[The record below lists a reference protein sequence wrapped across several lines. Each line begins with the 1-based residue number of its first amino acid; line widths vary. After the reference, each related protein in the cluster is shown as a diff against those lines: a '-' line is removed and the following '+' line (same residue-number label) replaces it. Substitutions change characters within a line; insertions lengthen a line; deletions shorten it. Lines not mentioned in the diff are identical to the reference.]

1 VRIGCHTITWGGVFG
16 SGVGV
21 TSAKDAFYVTAG
33 DTETALREIA
43 EIGYEGVELFDGDL
57 LRFPGDLGSLL
68 ESTGLALIATYVGG
82 SYIYRDTLEEEL
94 WRAAEAASA
103 AAALGAEH
111 LVVGGGAR
119 RYDRAPDDA
128 DYDALAYAL
137 NRVASLAT
145 QHGLTASYHP
155 HLTTMAEAPEE
166 IAKVF
171 DRTAIGFCPDT
182 AHLAAAG
189 GDVRELVAR
198 YRDRVYY
205 VHLKDLTRDPF
216 AFEPLGRGELDLRGL
231 LADLRSS
238 GFDGW
243 VATELDSY
251 DGPPAAA
258 ARESFAFL
266 SGEVRTEAL

>member
-1 VRIGCHTITWGGVFG
+1 VRVGCHTITWGGVYA

-21 TSAKDAFYVTAG
+21 TSVKDAFYVTAG
-33 DTETALREIA
+33 DTEQALREIA

-57 LRFPGDLGSLL
+57 LQFPGDVGRLL
-68 ESTGLALIATYVGG
+68 ESTGLTLIATYVGG
-82 SYIYRDTLEEEL
+82 SYIYRDSLEEEL

-103 AAALGAEH
+103 AASLGAEH

-119 RYDRAPDDA
+119 RYDRAPDDR
-128 DYDALAYAL
+128 DYDTLAYAL
-137 NRVASLAT
+137 DCVASIAT
-145 QHGLTASYHP
+145 QYGLTASYHP
-155 HLTTMAEAPEE
+155 HLTTMAETPEE

-171 DRTAIGFCPDT
+171 DRTPIGFCPDT

-198 YRDRVYY
+198 YRDRVHY

-216 AFEPLGRGELDLRGL
+216 AFEPLGQGELDLRGL
-231 LADLRSS
+231 LDDLRSS

-243 VATELDSY
+243 VAAELDSY
-251 DGPPAAA
+251 DGPAAEA
-258 ARESFAFL
+258 ARTSYDFL
-266 SGEVRTEAL
+266 SG

>member
-1 VRIGCHTITWGGVFG
+1 VRIGCHTITWGGVYG

-21 TSAKDAFYVTAG
+21 TSVKDAFYVTSG
-33 DTETALREIA
+33 DTEQALREIA

-57 LRFPGDLGSLL
+57 LQFGGGLGTML

-82 SYIYRDTLEEEL
+82 SYIYRDMLEEEL
-94 WRAAEAASA
+94 WRVAQAAPVAAS
-103 AAALGAEH
+103 LGAEH

-119 RYDRAPDDA
+119 RWDRPPNDG
-128 DYDALAYAL
+128 DYDALARAL
-137 NRVASLAT
+137 DRVASLAA

-155 HLTTMAEAPEE
+155 HLTTMAETPEE

-171 DRTAIGFCPDT
+171 DRTPIGFCPDT

-198 YRDRVYY
+198 YRDRVHY
-205 VHLKDLTRDPF
+205 VHLKDLTREPF

-231 LADLRSS
+231 LDDLRSS

-243 VATELDSY
+243 IATELDSY
-251 DGPPAAA
+251 DGPAAEA
-258 ARESFAFL
+258 ARESYAFVRGQSA
-266 SGEVRTEAL
+266 SGES

>member
-1 VRIGCHTITWGGVFG
+1 MRIGCHTITWGGVYS

-21 TSAKDAFYVTAG
+21 TSVKDAFYVTAG
-33 DTETALREIA
+33 DTEQALREIA

-57 LRFPGDLGSLL
+57 MQLSGDLGGLL

-82 SYIYRDTLEEEL
+82 SYIYLDSLEEEL
-94 WRAAEAASA
+94 WRVSQAAPV

-119 RYDRAPDDA
+119 RHDRPPNDG

-137 NRVASLAT
+137 DRVAAIADE
-145 QHGLTASYHP
+145 HGLRASYHP
-155 HLTTMAEAPEE
+155 HLTTMAETPEE

-171 DRTAIGFCPDT
+171 DRTSIGFCPDT

-189 GDVRELVAR
+189 GDVRELVGR
-198 YRDRVYY
+198 YRDRVHY
-205 VHLKDLTRDPF
+205 VHLKDLTREPF
-216 AFEPLGRGELDLRGL
+216 AFEPLGRGELDLHGL
-231 LADLRSS
+231 LGDLRAS

-251 DGPPAAA
+251 DGPPAEA
-258 ARESFAFL
+258 ARESFAF
-266 SGEVRTEAL
+266 VTANAAIDTA

>member
-1 VRIGCHTITWGGVFG
+1 VRIGCHTITWGGVYG

-21 TSAKDAFYVTAG
+21 TSAKDSFYVTAG
-33 DTETALREIA
+33 DTEHALREIA

-57 LRFPGDLGSLL
+57 LQFPGDLGAVL

-82 SYIYRDTLEEEL
+82 SFIYGDTLEEEL
-94 WRAAEAASA
+94 WRVAQAAPA

-119 RYDRAPDDA
+119 RSDRAPDDG
-128 DYDALAYAL
+128 DYDALAHAL
-137 NRVASLAT
+137 DRVAALAAE
-145 QHGLTASYHP
+145 HGLTAGYHP
-155 HLTTMAEAPEE
+155 HLTTMAETPEE

-171 DRTAIGFCPDT
+171 DRTPIGFVPDT

-198 YRDRVYY
+198 YRDRVQY
-205 VHLKDLTRDPF
+205 VHLKDLTREPF
-216 AFEPLGRGELDLRGL
+216 AFEPLGRGELDIRGL
-231 LADLRSS
+231 LDDLRAS

-251 DGPPAAA
+251 DGPAAEA
-258 ARESFAFL
+258 ARESYAFV
-266 SGEVRTEAL
+266 SG

>member
-1 VRIGCHTITWGGVFG
+1 VRIGCHTITWGGVYG

-57 LRFPGDLGSLL
+57 LHFPGDLGSLL
-68 ESTGLALIATYVGG
+68 ESTELALIATYVGG
-82 SYIYRDTLEEEL
+82 SYIYPDTLEEEL
-94 WRAAEAASA
+94 WRVAQAAPAAG
-103 AAALGAEH
+103 ALGAEH

-119 RYDRAPDDA
+119 RYDRPPTNH
-128 DYDALAYAL
+128 DYDALAHAL
-137 NRVASLAT
+137 DRVAALAT
-145 QHGLTASYHP
+145 QHGLRASYHP
-155 HLTTMAEAPEE
+155 HLTTIAETPEE

-171 DRTAIGFCPDT
+171 DRTPIGFCPDT

-198 YRDRVYY
+198 YRDRVHY
-205 VHLKDLTRDPF
+205 VHLKDLTREPF
-216 AFEPLGRGELDLRGL
+216 AFEPLGRGELDLRAL
-231 LADLRSS
+231 LDDLRSS

-243 VATELDSY
+243 ITTELDSY
-251 DGPPAAA
+251 DGPPAEA
-258 ARESFAFL
+258 ARESHAFVK
-266 SGEVRTEAL
+266 G